1 MTATV
6 QTEVFAEREVTI
18 TRVFDA
24 PRALVFKAWTDPQHL
39 AQWWGP
45 HGYTTPVCDIE
56 PRVGGELRIHVRAP
70 DGAVHCLEG
79 VIRDVVAPERLVFE
93 NTVVMAG
100 RRMLEGLVTVTF
112 AERGGKTTM
121 KVHARAAAVADE
133 AVSWL
138 RGMNEGWAQ
147 TIERLEA
154 FVAQAV

>member
-24 PRALVFKAWTDPQHL
+24 PRALVFKAWTDPQRL

-56 PRVGGELRIHVRAP
+56 RARRRQASHPRTGAGRRRAT
-70 DGAVHCLEG
+70 AMEG
-79 VIRDVVAPERLVFE
+79 VFRDVVAPERLVFE
-93 NTVVMAG
+93 QHRRSMAG
-100 RRMLEGLVTVTF
+100 QRMLEGLATVTF
-112 AERGGKTTM
+112 AEQRRQDHDDG
-121 KVHARAAAVADE
+121 ARARRCDGRRWRS
-133 AVSWL
+133 SWL
-138 RGMNEGWAQ
+138 RGMNEGWTQ

-154 FVAQAV
+154 S